1 MRHCVLVHNARRSD
15 RARVLTIMFA
25 YKLPLTLSA
34 ALLGAYAMPLST
46 NQVLLVGQ
54 ALFGICVCFALF
66 LLLLHAAGQQGDG
79 RDEEPDTGAHGSRA
93 PRARPGQQR

>member
-1 MRHCVLVHNARRSD
+1 ML
-15 RARVLTIMFA
+15 A

-34 ALLGAYAMPLST
+34 ALFGAYAMPLST

-66 LLLLHAAGQQGDG
+66 LLLLHAAGQDADG
-79 RDEEPDTGAHGSRA
+79 RDDEAEAGGRGPRA
-93 PRARPGQQR
+93 PRARPHHRR